1 MIGSVKKAC
10 QIISCFSNEEPAL
23 GIGEIANRLSMNIS
37 TTHHLVSTLCNEG
50 VLMKDN
56 RKKYRLGWKLLEWNN
71 HVMFQQ
77 DVYDK
82 AMPLVKELIHR
93 FMGTVHIAMF
103 DKGTVVFVL
112 RVSSQESAPVQTY
125 IGSRKPAYATS
136 SGKVLLAYNTTYLKE
151 TINRGLSSEAPN
163 TITDI
168 NKLKEELKGI
178 RTKGYSISNNE
189 NSDGVY
195 GIAAPIFSYAG
206 EIIAA
211 VNLVGPIS
219 YMQGNDRNKI
229 VQSVMNT
236 AQSISKK
243 LGYIDILSR
252 SNFDIL

>member
-10 QIISCFSNEEPAL
+10 QIISCFSNEDPAL
-23 GIGEIANRLSMNIS
+23 RIGEIANRLGLNVS

-56 RKKYRLGWKLLEWNN
+56 RKKYRLGWRLLEWNN

-82 AMPLVKELIHR
+82 AMPLVKELVHR
-93 FMGTVHIAMF
+93 FIGTVHIAMF

-112 RVSSQESAPVQTY
+112 RVSSQDSTPTQTY

-136 SGKVLLAYNTTYLKE
+136 SGKVLLSYNPTYLQE
-151 TINRGLSSEAPN
+151 TIERGLSYEAPN

-168 NKLKEELKGI
+168 NKLKEELKTV
-178 RTKGYSISNNE
+178 RKNGYSISNNE
-189 NSDGVY
+189 NSDGMY
-195 GIAAPIFSYAG
+195 GIAAPILSYSG

-219 YMQGNDRNKI
+219 YMQGGDRNMI
-229 VQSVMNT
+229 IQSVMNT
-236 AQSISKK
+236 AQSISKE
-243 LGYIDILSR
+243 LGYIEV
-252 SNFDIL
+252 